1 MDRREFLSGLIK
13 FFFTVVAVVSGL
25 IALIFAYPAKIRKR
39 KTLFIPVLDEL
50 DIPRRGVKTVNFS
63 YKKGEQL
70 ISTRAFIVQ
79 HKGRLF
85 ALSPVCSHLGC
96 LVNWHRKKG
105 QFLCPCHGGKYDIQG
120 NVIAGPP
127 PRPLTRLPMKI
138 EKGKLYIGIKV

>member
-1 MDRREFLSGLIK
+1 MIK
-13 FFFTVVAVVSGL
+13 IFFTGVAVVSGL
-25 IALIFAYPAKIRKR
+25 IALIFAYPARIRKR

-63 YKKGEQL
+63 YKRGEQL

-105 QFLCPCHGGKYDIQG
+105 QFLCPCHGGKYDIEG

-127 PRPLTRLPMKI
+127 PRPLTRLPMKLD
-138 EKGKLYIGIKV
+138 KGKLYLGIKV

>member
-1 MDRREFLSGLIK
+1 LIK
-13 FFFTVVAVVSGL
+13 IFFTGVAVVSGL
-25 IALIFAYPAKIRKR
+25 IALIFAYPARIRKR

-63 YKKGEQL
+63 YKRGEQL

-105 QFLCPCHGGKYDIQG
+105 QFLCPCHGGKYDIEG

-127 PRPLTRLPMKI
+127 PRPLTRLPMKLD
-138 EKGKLYIGIKV
+138 KGKLYLGIKV